1 MVGKS
6 SNHAMASALR
16 KLPPGFEPSPYSVII
31 GRAKECKQSSGN
43 RRLRIMATA
52 HLPQYASAINRSVK
66 SHVVSH
72 IVSMVRQSCGSQ
84 GGAFIKKM
92 GKAHDGS
99 TIWVEVSDSAAREKI
114 GYVFRDLLCDHYRS
128 SSKSKSMNRLR
139 KQRSK
144 DQEEQAQRKEQPTAA
159 ALQLHKAMESLSST
173 NSKNLDFQF
182 PGMNIPNTL
191 IAIAKRQNQLL
202 NKSPTVK
209 PDVQKSES
217 SFQVDPTPVFF
228 TPAVRRKSDVA
239 WIEVMAEN
247 LRG

>member
-1 MVGKS
+1 MTTNSTNKS
-6 SNHAMASALR
+6 AASIL
-16 KLPPGFEPSPYSVII
+16 KELPPGFVPSLYSVII

-52 HLPQYASAINRSVK
+52 YLSQYASAINRSVK

-92 GKAHDGS
+92 GTAHDGS
-99 TIWVEVSDSAAREKI
+99 TTWVEVSDSAAREKI
-114 GYVFRDLLCDHYRS
+114 GYVFRDLLSDHYRS

-139 KQRSK
+139 KQRSQE
-144 DQEEQAQRKEQPTAA
+144 QEEQVPQKEQSSTA
-159 ALQLHKAMESLSST
+159 ALQLKKAMESLSST
-173 NSKNLDFQF
+173 NSKYRFVT
-182 PGMNIPNTL
+182 IPSTL
-191 IAIAKRQNQLL
+191 IALAKHQSQLL
-202 NKSPTVK
+202 GKSCTAK

-217 SFQVDPTPVFF
+217 FFQVDPTPVFF

-247 LRG
+247 LQD